1 LSEELFFLA
10 VKLNENDRRIGWE
23 EFKKDNNSYEIK
35 NKESKYINRM
45 LYLPKVSEKMT
56 KKLDSKVVVYQY
68 QVINS
73 AGILER
79 TRFYL
84 KSDFGYHVDVFL
96 GKNSIEIESSNIDD
110 IEVEKYLLEL
120 LCEFTDLRVLAITG
134 NLKIQT
140 RNPLKIQ
147 MKFE

>member
-1 LSEELFFLA
+1 LSEELFFQA
-10 VKLNENDRRIGWE
+10 IKLTEYDIRVGWE
-23 EFKKDNNSYEIK
+23 ELKKDNNSCEIR
-35 NKESKYINRM
+35 NKDSNYINRM

-56 KKLDSKVVVYQY
+56 KKLDSEVVVYQY
-68 QVINS
+68 QVIDS

-84 KSDFGYHVDVFL
+84 KSDFGYHVDVYL
-96 GKNSIEIESSNIDD
+96 SKNSISVESSNIDD
-110 IEVEKYLLEL
+110 IEIEKYLLEL

-140 RNPLKIQ
+140 INPLKVQ